1 MAGRTVPIASREPP
15 SRARS
20 LGKRPLG
27 EGPPHERPPWDEP
40 PRGHVPAGARTRR
53 IGRARALRWAV
64 IAALIAGPLVAGE
77 LGVRALIA
85 ADRLP
90 VAAAHLEDFE
100 ITWTNLERQA
110 PADVLL
116 LGDSMTQQGLDPA
129 TLASLVEPAL
139 GRRPVVFN
147 ASSSAGGFG
156 VNEAVIEELA
166 RRGQLPRLAIVG
178 VSPSSMASDRT
189 FRDVFAPTPMG
200 GLFTRCASASSYD
213 AAVNCAFGNVSAF
226 WRWRGTFDRVLRAV
240 VRPLP
245 PTKSERGFTLR
256 ADGFRAGPPV
266 TIADL
271 REQVPTALEKEPAA
285 FTMGADVPP
294 AFAGLVDRLRE
305 HRVAVVAV
313 AIPYSPVLVAALETR
328 QAGWEAGRRAA
339 VAALEAAGELPIV
352 DPAGFGAWWGE
363 GSSRDVKHLSRHG
376 APGFVEQLWGIAAFR
391 DGVLA
396 ALR

>member
-1 MAGRTVPIASREPP
+1 MARREVWTGRREP
-15 SRARS
+15 
-20 LGKRPLG
+20 
-27 EGPPHERPPWDEP
+27 PPWDEP
-40 PRGHVPAGARTRR
+40 PRAHVPGATRTRA
-53 IGRARALRWAV
+53 IGRARAVRWAV
-64 IAALIAGPLVAGE
+64 VAALIAGPLLVGE

-110 PADVLL
+110 PVDVLL

-129 TLASLVEPAL
+129 TLAGLVEPAL

-156 VNEAVIEELA
+156 VNDAVIEELA

-178 VSPSSMASDRT
+178 VSSPSMASDRT
-189 FRDVFAPTPMG
+189 FREVFAPTPMG
-200 GLFTRCASASSYD
+200 GLFTRCAYASGYD
-213 AAVNCAFGNVSAF
+213 AIVNCTFGNVSAF
-226 WRWRGTFDRVLRAV
+226 WRWRGTFDRVVRTV

-256 ADGFRAGPPV
+256 ADGFRAGPPATV
-266 TIADL
+266 ADL
-271 REQVPTALEKEPAA
+271 RLQVPTALEKEPAA

-294 AFAGLVDRLRE
+294 AFVGLVARLRE
-305 HRVAVVAV
+305 RGVAVVAV
-313 AIPYSPVLVAALETR
+313 AIPYSPVLAAALETR

-339 VAALEAAGELPIV
+339 TAALGTAAGVSII
-352 DPAGFGAWWGE
+352 DPLSFGEWWGD
-363 GSSRDVKHLSRHG
+363 GSSRDVKHLSRDG
-376 APGFVEQLWGIAAFR
+376 APRFVEQLWGMAALR
-391 DGVLA
+391 NGVLA